1 MFKWAFH
8 LMLEHLFDIIPR
20 YAKCVGYIQIK
31 KQITYTESVS
41 NPKIKVL
48 TTYRTLNEIKIAP
61 IP

>member
-1 MFKWAFH
+1 
-8 LMLEHLFDIIPR
+8 MLEHLFDIIPR